1 MSVHPT
7 HYLTFQTTCYISE
20 QSIYWSFCLLEAI
33 ESFYVIHVLV
43 FLSLSVEAAFVIQ
56 REVCGPGKECY
67 ILEVLTES

>member
-1 MSVHPT
+1 MHPAR
-7 HYLTFQTTCYISE
+7 YLTFQTTCYISE

-33 ESFYVIHVLV
+33 ESFYVLHALV
-43 FLSLSVEAAFVIQ
+43 FLSLSMGAAVVIQ